1 MKKIY
6 LYTMFAAA
14 FLAACSEF
22 EPDHSALSNKEICFK
37 VCTIDQSA
45 ENGSRAVTD
54 SISGFQEP
62 IKAKSGYYKPMYMY
76 PLVSKTA
83 DVVDEL
89 KSSSRVTLYTE
100 NNLSNF
106 GVVAFR
112 RASSASIANMAP
124 NFIYDAE
131 VAKNGDK
138 WTTSER
144 QFWPMNSDVLDFY
157 AYAPYQG
164 AGITLSPASA
174 TGVPTI
180 TYDASSQLDL
190 ITATATNQALTVT
203 GTGVPLTFNHALTTI
218 KFEKSDELPGTI
230 TSISIKKVYNSGKLT
245 FGGGWSFA
253 GITRSDVAA
262 TEGVAMTMI
271 PQQFS
276 DSEQLIEVVY
286 NDGESSYTLSYPL
299 SGSSWVAG
307 TTVTYVIAAS
317 ALKLSIGSISFP
329 SLKTNLPKQ
338 SYNSGDEAGLYV
350 ADASGNLIHS
360 NVKITYNGSKWTIPS
375 SINLYYEAGYSF
387 FAYYPYKTDGLTPT
401 TNITSAPTF
410 FATGIGNWTILSNQ
424 STSANF
430 VSSDLQVAKGTI
442 SLDARAINFT
452 MTHAVGLAYIN
463 LGTKSVNVYN
473 ENRLSIDANYRW
485 TNTTGSQNVKAS
497 SSFSGNTPYPITSGT
512 KYVAVVKAGTAT
524 SFSATGTDSWSQSC
538 NVAANSSYTYT
549 VQSSRTS
556 IDNSTSYTLQV
567 GDILYSDG
575 GFSHQS
581 ESLRSGKTPVAI
593 VFMATTN
600 ANSPVTTAKDRKANA
615 NWKHGYAMAL
625 KNVHS
630 SGSTVGT
637 YKWANSNS
645 DVSGIP
651 NTSSVSSDM
660 DGYSNTT
667 YLNSSSYPAGYAA
680 KTTYASQA
688 TAPSNSSGW
697 FLPSTGQW
705 YNISSN
711 LGSTSATL
719 NSKLSKVGSGNY
731 ESFGSNDYYWSSSER
746 SSSSA
751 YDANFYSGGSMRLY
765 DSGKSGTRRVR
776 AVLAF

>member
-14 FLAACSEF
+14 FLASCSEF

-37 VCTIDQSA
+37 VCTSDQSA

-54 SISGFQEP
+54 SISGIKEP

-112 RASSASIANMAP
+112 RASNASIASMAP

-131 VAKNGDK
+131 VVKTGNRWATAEK
-138 WTTSER
+138 

-157 AYAPYQG
+157 AYAPYH
-164 AGITLSPASA
+164 AEGITLSSASA

-245 FGGGWSFA
+245 IGGSWSFA

-286 NDGESSYTLSYPL
+286 NEGERTYTFSYPL
-299 SGSSWVAG
+299 TGSSWGAG
-307 TTVTYVIAAS
+307 STITYVIMS
-317 ALKLSIGSISFP
+317 STIKLNIGSIVFP

-338 SYNSGDEAGLYV
+338 NYSNGDEAGLYV

-410 FATGIGNWTILSNQ
+410 FATGISSWPILSNQ

-452 MTHAVGLAYIN
+452 MDHAVGLAYIN
-463 LGTKSVNVYN
+463 LGTKSVNVN
-473 ENRLSIDANYRW
+473 TGFSLSIDANYRW
-485 TNTTGSQNVKAS
+485 NTSSSQNVKAS

-512 KYVAVVKAGTAT
+512 NYVAVVKAGTAT

-556 IDNSTSYTLQV
+556 ISNSTSYTLQV

-575 GFSHQS
+575 GLSHQS

-600 ANSPVTTAKDRKANA
+600 ANSPVTTTKDRQANA
-615 NWKHGYAMAL
+615 KWKHGYAMAL

-637 YKWANSNS
+637 YRWANSYT

-651 NTSSVSSDM
+651 NSEYEEDM
-660 DGYSNTT
+660 DGYTNTT
-667 YLNSSSYPAGYAA
+667 YLNSTAYPAGYAA

-697 FLPSTGQW
+697 FLPSIGQL
-705 YNISSN
+705 YYISVN
-711 LGSTSATL
+711 LGGI

-731 ESFGSNDYYWSSSER
+731 DSFSNEYYWSSSEY
-746 SSSSA
+746 SSYNAYSA
-751 YDANFYSGGSMRLY
+751 YFYSNGSMRADY
-765 DSGKSGTRRVR
+765 TAKSYASRVR